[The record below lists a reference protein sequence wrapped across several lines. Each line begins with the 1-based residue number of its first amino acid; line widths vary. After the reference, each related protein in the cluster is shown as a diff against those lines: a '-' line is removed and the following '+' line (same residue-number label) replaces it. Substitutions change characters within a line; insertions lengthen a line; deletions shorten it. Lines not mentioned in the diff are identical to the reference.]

1 MHIQEALLEVRTTK
15 LDYIP
20 GIVKNITLEIFLYK
34 FSGENRVLLLNFIL
48 HTFLSEFAILSQQTK
63 YFKILSYFH
72 LQIYFMIY
80 ELLNIN
86 WKINMSYYLLLPCIW
101 QSSIKK
107 GQFVLHILNLRENGN
122 LIHTGKYTT
131 YSVHS
136 FKLVWLHQ

>member
-86 WKINMSYYLLLPCIW
+86 
-101 QSSIKK
+101 
-107 GQFVLHILNLRENGN
+107 
-122 LIHTGKYTT
+122 
-131 YSVHS
+131 
-136 FKLVWLHQ
+136 